1 MSLVSLDGLKQDLA
15 DRIDQ
20 LVPMLF
26 PNARRD
32 GVHWRMGDIT
42 GRPSRKK
49 GELGSLYI
57 RRTRG
62 SGMPAGAWKD
72 FGSDDKG
79 DIIDLIAA
87 GACHGDIGGAIQWAR
102 RWLGHDAMSPADRE
116 RIEQNAAR
124 QRQRAEADAARATEA
139 RRRAG
144 VAIWLAGGRIEGTR
158 AEAYL
163 AGRAIP
169 LDRLA
174 ALHPERR
181 PPGALRF
188 AQQKGPDGVTRPCL
202 VAAVVDAAG
211 KQLGCHRTFLW
222 VGPDGRVHKASA
234 DPAQPMPECKLSLG
248 PIGGGFI
255 PLWKGEDR
263 HSLAEARD
271 LSGVMLTEGIEDGL
285 SSALENPTLRHIAG
299 ISLDNCRKLGGALA
313 RFGTVYWH
321 RHREKT
327 DSASAAGGRVT
338 AALEAAGCR
347 VVEVFAPD
355 GHKDFNDAARAAA
368 GLMPARNEGAA

>member
-1 MSLVSLDGLKQDLA
+1 MTLVSLDALKHGLA
-15 DRIDQ
+15 SRVDQ
-20 LVPMLF
+20 LVPQLF

-32 GVHWRMGDIT
+32 GPHWRMGDIH
-42 GRPSRKK
+42 GAP
-49 GELGSLYI
+49 GQSLAI
-57 RRTRG
+57 RRLPGPMAVG
-62 SGMPAGAWKD
+62 SWHD
-72 FGSDDKG
+72 FAVGQGG
-79 DIIDLIAA
+79 DVIDLVAA
-87 GACHGDIGGAIQWAR
+87 GACHGDIGDAIKWAR
-102 RWLGHDAMSPADRE
+102 RWLGHDEMDP
-116 RIEQNAAR
+116 EQRRRAEANAAR
-124 QRQRAEADAARATEA
+124 LRQKSEADAARAIEQ

-169 LDRLA
+169 LDKLM

-188 AQQKGPDGVTRPCL
+188 AQQKGPDGITRPCL
-202 VAAVVDAAG
+202 VAAVVNATG
-211 KQLGCHRTFLW
+211 QQLGCHRTFLW
-222 VGPDGRVHKASA
+222 VGPDGRVSKASA
-234 DPAQPMPECKLSLG
+234 DPVNPMPECKLSLG

-255 PLWKGEDR
+255 PLWKGEDQR
-263 HSLAEARD
+263 SLAEARD

-299 ISLDNCRKLGGALA
+299 ISLDNCRKLGAALA

-321 RHREKT
+321 RHREAK
-327 DSASAAGGRVT
+327 DSTSAAGSRVT
-338 AALEAAGCR
+338 AALEQAGCR
-347 VVEVFAPD
+347 VVEVFAPG

-368 GLMPARNEGAA
+368 GLLPEQNEGAA